1 VSARQGA
8 YIELAREAID
18 RADGW
23 LDAVE
28 SARGRQ
34 FPGARPALRSGLLAC
49 ALAEA
54 DVDLLETIST
64 AAAIISTM

>member
-1 VSARQGA
+1 MSARQGA
-8 YIELAREAID
+8 YTELAREAID

-28 SARGRQ
+28 RAHGRQ
-34 FPGARPALRSGLLAC
+34 SLGAPPALRSGLLAC
-49 ALAEA
+49 VMAEA